1 MEPAPPLLPGGTSR
15 ELFLPRVEERRP
27 DGAPTLSTFRND
39 PNAMESWP
47 AGTGRMVSD
56 DAGLVSLD
64 VTSVQGDSSGLEPH
78 SAEIGRAAADRL
90 FFELVAEER
99 GVPVLPRPLE
109 EHAHRQEGRALRHWQ
124 AILPGRSDR
133 SVYRCNDCSVQPL
146 CDSGSISDIHPRRLR
161 SRSSRR

>member
-1 MEPAPPLLPGGTSR
+1 MALRCKRCETDEWLAVGRHRQSRHQSPIQAGVHGRAGLRSTVPSMEPAPPLLPGGTSR

-64 VTSVQGDSSGLEPH
+64 VTSV
-78 SAEIGRAAADRL
+78 
-90 FFELVAEER
+90 
-99 GVPVLPRPLE
+99 
-109 EHAHRQEGRALRHWQ
+109 
-124 AILPGRSDR
+124 
-133 SVYRCNDCSVQPL
+133 
-146 CDSGSISDIHPRRLR
+146 
-161 SRSSRR
+161 